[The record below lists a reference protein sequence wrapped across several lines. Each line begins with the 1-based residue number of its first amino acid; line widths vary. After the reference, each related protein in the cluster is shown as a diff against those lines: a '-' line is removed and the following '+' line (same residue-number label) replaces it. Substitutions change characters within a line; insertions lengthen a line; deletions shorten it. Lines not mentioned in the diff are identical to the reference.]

1 MDLSVGSIVGVCGI
15 VCGML
20 LRAGQPIV
28 LSILASIAAGAA
40 VGFVNGVIVGKL
52 KIQAV
57 VVTIGTQVMFRGLC
71 YIMTS
76 GRAVSGYPLSFFVL
90 GTGDILGLP
99 ISVLVLAACYLGA
112 WFVLERTYLGRYIL
126 AIGNNQNTTRYSGI
140 RVDRV
145 KMLLFVFCGVMTAI
159 ASVFL
164 ISRLSS
170 AEATLGSGYE
180 LDIIT
185 AALIGGIDINGGS
198 GKLQVTFLGILII
211 GILRNGL
218 NLMGLSVI
226 YQSIILG
233 VLLLVAVAKRKS
245 RTHVPNG
252 RRQGCHRPGR
262 YLFLFKK
269 IRRTNMKKAIA
280 IILAAGM
287 MLAMAAC
294 GATPASSTGTSAP
307 AGSSSA
313 QGQATR
319 TYFINPKM
327 VGAAYW
333 ETAKEGAMQAGE
345 DLGVEVIWN
354 GTSEVD
360 VAKQINMVTDMITRQ
375 VDGIAVA
382 VNDATSM
389 TNVFNQAKEASIP
402 VVTFDSDSENAERAY
417 CILPDTDEAI
427 GEAFLAALI
436 NQMPEPKGKVA
447 VMIASPSA
455 ANIIAWRDAALAKIE
470 KDYPDIEIVGVYPSN
485 DDQQKAYE
493 NAKSFIQANPDLS
506 GILCL
511 AAAETPAACKAVQ
524 EAVEAGQLEEGQV
537 KIGGMGMPSLVRE
550 YLKDGT
556 MSESVIWN
564 PASMGYLAVWTL
576 DQLAQGNEIKD
587 GAEVPG
593 VGTIKVDGDRIYCGT
608 FTFTADDVD
617 NYQF

>member
-1 MDLSVGSIVGVCGI
+1 
-15 VCGML
+15 
-20 LRAGQPIV
+20 
-28 LSILASIAAGAA
+28 
-40 VGFVNGVIVGKL
+40 
-52 KIQAV
+52 
-57 VVTIGTQVMFRGLC
+57 
-71 YIMTS
+71 
-76 GRAVSGYPLSFFVL
+76 
-90 GTGDILGLP
+90 
-99 ISVLVLAACYLGA
+99 
-112 WFVLERTYLGRYIL
+112 
-126 AIGNNQNTTRYSGI
+126 
-140 RVDRV
+140 
-145 KMLLFVFCGVMTAI
+145 
-159 ASVFL
+159 
-164 ISRLSS
+164 
-170 AEATLGSGYE
+170 
-180 LDIIT
+180 
-185 AALIGGIDINGGS
+185 
-198 GKLQVTFLGILII
+198 
-211 GILRNGL
+211 
-218 NLMGLSVI
+218 
-226 YQSIILG
+226 
-233 VLLLVAVAKRKS
+233 
-245 RTHVPNG
+245 
-252 RRQGCHRPGR
+252 
-262 YLFLFKK
+262 
-269 IRRTNMKKAIA
+269 MKKALA
-280 IILAAGM
+280 MILAAGM

-294 GATPASSTGTSAP
+294 GAAPVSSASTPASGSAP
-307 AGSSSA
+307 A
-313 QGQATR
+313 QGEATR

-333 ETAKEGAMQAGE
+333 ETAKEGALQAGE
-345 DLGVEVIWN
+345 DLGAEVIWN

-470 KDYPDIEIVGVYPSN
+470 AEYPEIEIVGVYPSN

-511 AAAETPAACKAVQ
+511 AGAETPAACKAVQ
-524 EAVEAGQLEEGQV
+524 EAVEAGQLEEDQV
-537 KIGGMGMPSLVRE
+537 KVGGMGIPSLVRE
-550 YLKDGT
+550 YIKDGT
-556 MSESVIWN
+556 MSESVMWN

-576 DQLAQGNEIKD
+576 DQLAQGNEITD
-587 GAEVPG
+587 GTEVPG

-608 FTFTADDVD
+608 FTFTAEDVD

>member
-1 MDLSVGSIVGVCGI
+1 M
-15 VCGML
+15 
-20 LRAGQPIV
+20 
-28 LSILASIAAGAA
+28 
-40 VGFVNGVIVGKL
+40 
-52 KIQAV
+52 
-57 VVTIGTQVMFRGLC
+57 
-71 YIMTS
+71 
-76 GRAVSGYPLSFFVL
+76 
-90 GTGDILGLP
+90 
-99 ISVLVLAACYLGA
+99 
-112 WFVLERTYLGRYIL
+112 
-126 AIGNNQNTTRYSGI
+126 
-140 RVDRV
+140 
-145 KMLLFVFCGVMTAI
+145 
-159 ASVFL
+159 
-164 ISRLSS
+164 
-170 AEATLGSGYE
+170 
-180 LDIIT
+180 
-185 AALIGGIDINGGS
+185 
-198 GKLQVTFLGILII
+198 
-211 GILRNGL
+211 
-218 NLMGLSVI
+218 
-226 YQSIILG
+226 
-233 VLLLVAVAKRKS
+233 
-245 RTHVPNG
+245 
-252 RRQGCHRPGR
+252 
-262 YLFLFKK
+262 
-269 IRRTNMKKAIA
+269 
-280 IILAAGM
+280 
-287 MLAMAAC
+287 
-294 GATPASSTGTSAP
+294 
-307 AGSSSA
+307 
-313 QGQATR
+313 
-319 TYFINPKM
+319 
-327 VGAAYW
+327 
-333 ETAKEGAMQAGE
+333 
-345 DLGVEVIWN
+345 
-354 GTSEVD
+354 D

>member
-1 MDLSVGSIVGVCGI
+1 
-15 VCGML
+15 
-20 LRAGQPIV
+20 
-28 LSILASIAAGAA
+28 
-40 VGFVNGVIVGKL
+40 
-52 KIQAV
+52 
-57 VVTIGTQVMFRGLC
+57 
-71 YIMTS
+71 
-76 GRAVSGYPLSFFVL
+76 
-90 GTGDILGLP
+90 
-99 ISVLVLAACYLGA
+99 
-112 WFVLERTYLGRYIL
+112 
-126 AIGNNQNTTRYSGI
+126 
-140 RVDRV
+140 
-145 KMLLFVFCGVMTAI
+145 
-159 ASVFL
+159 
-164 ISRLSS
+164 
-170 AEATLGSGYE
+170 
-180 LDIIT
+180 
-185 AALIGGIDINGGS
+185 
-198 GKLQVTFLGILII
+198 
-211 GILRNGL
+211 
-218 NLMGLSVI
+218 
-226 YQSIILG
+226 
-233 VLLLVAVAKRKS
+233 
-245 RTHVPNG
+245 
-252 RRQGCHRPGR
+252 
-262 YLFLFKK
+262 
-269 IRRTNMKKAIA
+269 MKKAIA

-524 EAVEAGQLEEGQV
+524 EAVEAGQLEEGQHALAGARV
-537 KIGGMGMPSLVRE
+537 FERWHNVGKRHLEPGQHGLSGCVDAGSACPGQRDQRRHGSARCGHHQGGWRPHLLRHVYVHSGRR
-550 YLKDGT
+550 G
-556 MSESVIWN
+556 
-564 PASMGYLAVWTL
+564 
-576 DQLAQGNEIKD
+576 
-587 GAEVPG
+587 
-593 VGTIKVDGDRIYCGT
+593 
-608 FTFTADDVD
+608 
-617 NYQF
+617 

>member
-1 MDLSVGSIVGVCGI
+1 
-15 VCGML
+15 
-20 LRAGQPIV
+20 
-28 LSILASIAAGAA
+28 
-40 VGFVNGVIVGKL
+40 
-52 KIQAV
+52 
-57 VVTIGTQVMFRGLC
+57 
-71 YIMTS
+71 
-76 GRAVSGYPLSFFVL
+76 
-90 GTGDILGLP
+90 
-99 ISVLVLAACYLGA
+99 
-112 WFVLERTYLGRYIL
+112 
-126 AIGNNQNTTRYSGI
+126 
-140 RVDRV
+140 
-145 KMLLFVFCGVMTAI
+145 
-159 ASVFL
+159 
-164 ISRLSS
+164 
-170 AEATLGSGYE
+170 
-180 LDIIT
+180 
-185 AALIGGIDINGGS
+185 
-198 GKLQVTFLGILII
+198 
-211 GILRNGL
+211 
-218 NLMGLSVI
+218 
-226 YQSIILG
+226 
-233 VLLLVAVAKRKS
+233 
-245 RTHVPNG
+245 
-252 RRQGCHRPGR
+252 
-262 YLFLFKK
+262 
-269 IRRTNMKKAIA
+269 MKKAIA

-587 GAEVPG
+587 GTEVPG

-608 FTFTADDVD
+608 FTVTADDVD
-617 NYQF
+617 NYQFYSNRKTGPGGFRARPLHLEASYGYYEAISPGRQKRVYHRRRPGHWQGHCRGIYSGRG